1 MVAVGI
7 AKNLQP
13 RKVRGPATFGYG
25 AVSNRRMLV
34 TFNFDGLNGS
44 GDGSNQLVS
53 VEF

>member
-1 MVAVGI
+1 L
-7 AKNLQP
+7 KNLQAG
-13 RKVRGPATFGYG
+13 KVRDPATCGHGVF
-25 AVSNRRMLV
+25 SNRRMLV